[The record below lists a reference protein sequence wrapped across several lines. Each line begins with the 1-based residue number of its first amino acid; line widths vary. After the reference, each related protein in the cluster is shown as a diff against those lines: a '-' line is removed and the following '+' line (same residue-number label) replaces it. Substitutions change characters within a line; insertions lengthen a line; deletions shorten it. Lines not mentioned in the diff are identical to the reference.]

1 MTTKTLRPC
10 PNCDTPTYSYNRSR
24 ANETPGWC
32 LKCADEYRDANPHG
46 FECVKCE
53 GRHPL
58 YRMSKAAGFENWCVV
73 CVERQPKAVRRKVQM
88 KPPALPPHKL
98 VEYRAMFGMTQAA
111 FAKAVGVSVPAV
123 SSWENGKTSVPPV
136 VQLAMS
142 AFMAGLPPYNG

>member
-1 MTTKTLRPC
+1 
-10 PNCDTPTYSYNRSR
+10 
-24 ANETPGWC
+24 
-32 LKCADEYRDANPHG
+32 
-46 FECVKCE
+46 
-53 GRHPL
+53 
-58 YRMSKAAGFENWCVV
+58 MSKATGYSGWCVV
-73 CVERQPKAVRRKVQM
+73 CVERQPKTAKRKMQM
-88 KPPALPPHKL
+88 KPPALPSHKL